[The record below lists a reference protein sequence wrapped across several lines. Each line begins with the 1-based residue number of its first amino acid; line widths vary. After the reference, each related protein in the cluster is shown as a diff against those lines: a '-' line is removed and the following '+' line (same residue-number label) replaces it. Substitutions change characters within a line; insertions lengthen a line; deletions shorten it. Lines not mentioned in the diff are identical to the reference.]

1 VDYDYELYKKIIE
14 KIKSIFVKGLKV
26 LNLVMVNNKKCDV
39 LLLAKINLELVKM
52 LEENKEYYLAS

>member
-1 VDYDYELYKKIIE
+1 MDYDYELYKKIIE